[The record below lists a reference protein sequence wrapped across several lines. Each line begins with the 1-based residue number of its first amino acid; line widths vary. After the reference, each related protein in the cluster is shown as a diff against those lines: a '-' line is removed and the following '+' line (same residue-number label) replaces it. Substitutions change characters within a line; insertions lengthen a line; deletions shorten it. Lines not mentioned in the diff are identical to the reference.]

1 MGIGTSIFLM
11 AVGAI
16 LKWAV
21 TFSVAGVKLE
31 VVGVI
36 LMVVGAVG
44 LVLSLIR
51 MSALARRRRA
61 TVYSDPRYLS

>member
-1 MGIGTSIFLM
+1 MGIGTSIFLI

-31 VVGVI
+31 MVGVI
-36 LMVVGAVG
+36 LMVAGALG
-44 LVLSLIR
+44 LVFSLIR
-51 MSALARRRRA
+51 ASALAKRRRA